1 MKIDSTVQDILAVVG
16 AYTACYLFYLIYIEG
31 IIL

>member
-1 MKIDSTVQDILAVVG
+1 MKIDSSVQDILAVVG
-16 AYTACYLFYLIYIEG
+16 VYIACYLFYLIYIEG